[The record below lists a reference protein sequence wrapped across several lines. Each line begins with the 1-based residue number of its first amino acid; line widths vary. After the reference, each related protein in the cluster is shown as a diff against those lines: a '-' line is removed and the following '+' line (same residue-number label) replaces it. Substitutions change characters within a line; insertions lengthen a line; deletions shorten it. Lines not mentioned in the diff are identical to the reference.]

1 MKVAVIPKDS
11 EEHVPGILSIEVA
24 LADALEGAGEDDA
37 LNDHL
42 EGSEGGEEGEVEVVV
57 EIVPRGLAG
66 VEGVSD
72 GLPHGKE
79 WSEDGETGG
88 GSEHGIDEI
97 RVREE
102 AGHQPSHANGEIV
115 CDVGI
120 EPGEVRKS
128 PDIVVKEHP
137 SPDAEGCEGHR
148 VDTVVAKGI
157 FRVKVTESIF
167 SDAFETVGK
176 TRVDSSVVTHI
187 QIVYNLYL
195 ITHIRT

>member
-1 MKVAVIPKDS
+1 MKLAVIPKDS
-11 EEHVPGILSIEVA
+11 EILVPGILSLEVA
-24 LADALEGAGEDDA
+24 LADALEGLWEDDA

-57 EIVPRGLAG
+57 EIVPFTLAG

-72 GLPHGKE
+72 SLPHGEE

-97 RVREE
+97 SVREE
-102 AGHQPSHANGEIV
+102 AGHQPSHTNGEIV
-115 CDVGI
+115 LDVGI
-120 EPGEVRKS
+120 EPCEVGVS
-128 PDIVVKEHP
+128 PDIVVKDHP
-137 SPDAEGCEGHR
+137 SPDAEDCEGHR
-148 VDTVVAKGI
+148 VDTVVAEGI

-176 TRVDSSVVTHI
+176 ARVDSSVVTHI

>member
-57 EIVPRGLAG
+57 EIVPRALAE

-102 AGHQPSHANGEIV
+102 AGHQPSHANGEVVGSMVAEPFSIKVHPKFMHVVEVVRISIV
-115 CDVGI
+115 A
-120 EPGEVRKS
+120 ESGES
-128 PDIVVKEHP
+128 E
-137 SPDAEGCEGHR
+137 
-148 VDTVVAKGI
+148 
-157 FRVKVTESIF
+157 
-167 SDAFETVGK
+167 
-176 TRVDSSVVTHI
+176 
-187 QIVYNLYL
+187 
-195 ITHIRT
+195 